1 MKEGS
6 EMGTK
11 FYVDFLILYHLNK
24 LYSLVYNHNL
34 SGLIFF
40 FRITPFVVHNALTV
54 CLLFLCLLSSSSK
67 LVLAT
72 SF

>member
-54 CLLFLCLLSSSSK
+54 CLLFLCLLSSSQ

>member
-54 CLLFLCLLSSSSK
+54 CLLFLCLLSSSQ
-67 LVLAT
+67 LVLTT

>member
-24 LYSLVYNHNL
+24 LYSLVYNHSL
-34 SGLIFF
+34 SG
-40 FRITPFVVHNALTV
+40 
-54 CLLFLCLLSSSSK
+54 SSSSG
-67 LVLAT
+67 LAL
-72 SF
+72 S